1 VTVALSPAAGE
12 RIVSAQTIEFRESD
26 VRTGYELR
34 MRTWRTA
41 AYVAAWLAATAV
53 VATLAILVLDDG
65 EPDEVSLPPIRET
78 QLADA
83 ARRAG
88 CELHRVSGDDA
99 SDPMADGSPAPT
111 AARPG
116 FYDDAPDVAELI
128 AALRR
133 GVVVIHFRSELD
145 PERVDELRRIQEA
158 APNGTIVTPNS
169 TMTFE
174 VAATA
179 YRRLLGCPR
188 VTDASIEA
196 TLLFRGR
203 FLGSGPGQ

>member
-1 VTVALSPAAGE
+1 
-12 RIVSAQTIEFRESD
+12 
-26 VRTGYELR
+26 
-34 MRTWRTA
+34 MRAWRTA
-41 AYVAAWLAATAV
+41 AYVAAWLAAAAV
-53 VATLAILVLDDG
+53 AATLVVVVLGDG
-65 EPDEVSLPPIRET
+65 EPEEVSLPPIRET

-88 CELHRVSGDDA
+88 CELRRVNGGGA
-99 SDPMADGSPAPT
+99 SDPTVDGSSAAT

-116 FYDDAPDVAELI
+116 FYDDPPEPAELV

-133 GVVVIHFRSELD
+133 GVVVIHFKTELD
-145 PERVDELRRIQEA
+145 PERVDELRRIQES
-158 APNGTIVTPNS
+158 APNGTIVTVNS
-169 TMTFE
+169 TMPFQ

-188 VTDASIEA
+188 ATDASIEA

-203 FLGSGPGQ
+203 FVGSGPDG

>member
-1 VTVALSPAAGE
+1 
-12 RIVSAQTIEFRESD
+12 
-26 VRTGYELR
+26 

-53 VATLAILVLDDG
+53 VAALAILVLDDG

-88 CELHRVSGDDA
+88 CELRRVDDDA
-99 SDPMADGSPAPT
+99 SDPEVDGSPAVT

-116 FYDDAPDVAELI
+116 FYDDAPDAAELI
-128 AALRR
+128 TALRR
-133 GVVVIHFRSELD
+133 GVVVIHFRRELD
-145 PERVDELRRIQEA
+145 PDRVDELRRIQEA

-169 TMTFE
+169 TMRFE

-179 YRRLLGCPR
+179 YRRLLGCPHA
-188 VTDASIEA
+188 TDASIEA

-203 FLGSGPGQ
+203 FLGSGPDE

>member
-1 VTVALSPAAGE
+1 
-12 RIVSAQTIEFRESD
+12 
-26 VRTGYELR
+26 
-34 MRTWRTA
+34 MRAWRTA

-53 VATLAILVLDDG
+53 VAALAIVVLDDG

-88 CELHRVSGDDA
+88 CELRRVNGEDV
-99 SDPMADGSPAPT
+99 SDPTVDGSPAAT

-116 FYDDAPDVAELI
+116 FYEDAPDPATLI

-133 GVVVIHFRSELD
+133 GVVVIHFRNELD
-145 PERVDELRRIQEA
+145 PTWVDQLRRIQEA
-158 APNGTIVTPNS
+158 APNGTIVAPNS
-169 TMTFE
+169 TMRFE

-179 YRRLLGCPR
+179 YRRLLGCPH
-188 VTDASIEA
+188 VTDASFEA
-196 TLLFRGR
+196 TMLFRGR
-203 FLGSGPGQ
+203 FLGSGPDD